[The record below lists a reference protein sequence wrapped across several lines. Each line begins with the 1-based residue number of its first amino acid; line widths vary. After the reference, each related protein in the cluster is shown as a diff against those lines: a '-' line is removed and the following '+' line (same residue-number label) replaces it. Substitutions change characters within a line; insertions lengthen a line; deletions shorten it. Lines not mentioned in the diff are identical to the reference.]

1 MNQIDL
7 TGRVAVVTGRNA
19 GGFTG
24 GNTGGITGGIT
35 TTWALGG

>member
-24 GNTGGITGGIT
+24 GNTGGIT